1 MPRSNLEEKVGCI
14 KAPCC
19 IITSIIML
27 ITTSIILLSV
37 AGHFVFSGPTPKR
50 SQQTD
55 VGEKTAD
62 GSAKLLVGD
71 SLLKSA
77 LTSAI
82 TVDDLARMGKALNE
96 VSCYPIIQSSPGEV
110 LGYFMFYGS
119 KIYMLFRLGFFLT
132 FIFLNKV
139 TNYLFF
145 VIVILLPGI

>member
-55 VGEKTAD
+55 VGD
-62 GSAKLLVGD
+62 NAKLLVGD

-82 TVDDLARMGKALNE
+82 TVDDLERMGKALNE
-96 VSCYPIIQSSPGEV
+96 VSYYPYYSYCHGVV

-119 KIYMLFRLGFFLT
+119 RIDMPFRLG
-132 FIFLNKV
+132 IFLWSFYV
-139 TNYLFF
+139 FE
-145 VIVILLPGI
+145 

>member
-55 VGEKTAD
+55 VGD
-62 GSAKLLVGD
+62 NAKLLVGD

-119 KIYMLFRLGFFLT
+119 KIYMLFRLGIFLT
-132 FIFLNKV
+132 FYPFE
-139 TNYLFF
+139 
-145 VIVILLPGI
+145 